1 MIMKEDVFEALQYF
15 YGAGMIEN
23 TYGDQRHYIDILVHF
38 AADKLNVGLVNSPKH
53 YRWEALVYSNC
64 VALTPL
70 RSVRTAFFEGCY
82 TFPLKNWTD
91 SVNINWRAD
100 ISSIFPHF
108 GLKKVWR

>member
-53 YRWEALVYSNC
+53 YR
-64 VALTPL
+64 
-70 RSVRTAFFEGCY
+70 
-82 TFPLKNWTD
+82 
-91 SVNINWRAD
+91 
-100 ISSIFPHF
+100 
-108 GLKKVWR
+108 